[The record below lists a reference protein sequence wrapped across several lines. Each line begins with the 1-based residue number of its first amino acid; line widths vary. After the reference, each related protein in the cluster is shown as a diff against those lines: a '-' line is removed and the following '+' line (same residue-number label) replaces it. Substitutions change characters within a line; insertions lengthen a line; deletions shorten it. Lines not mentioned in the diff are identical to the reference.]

1 MLGVLTNNKMNDF
14 IKAVQGDRTVAI
26 DSGVSNAHQ
35 AVELLRQGKLQECL
49 DAVQEDHTLQ
59 GRILVS

>member
-1 MLGVLTNNKMNDF
+1 MNDF

-49 DAVQEDHTLQ
+49 DAVQEDHTL
-59 GRILVS
+59 